1 MLSDLS
7 QRELATFLKFKND
20 FETKKKN
27 KKEEK
32 FDFEVRKKLSATEPS
47 LRKYF
52 KDLAF
57 NNSRINN
64 TPYSLISG
72 P

>member
-7 QRELATFLKFKND
+7 QRELVTFLKFKND
-20 FETKKKN
+20 FETKQKN

-47 LRKYF
+47 LR
-52 KDLAF
+52 
-57 NNSRINN
+57 
-64 TPYSLISG
+64 
-72 P
+72 